1 MNYFA
6 IERNGEC
13 WSPVVLQS
21 RNGDSD
27 FSSFMEMTYDEM
39 KNDDRLEEFVVA
51 AMEATNQASETGN
64 DQAIVTLI
72 GEDGVF
78 IWSIMMGPGENDN
91 IMYNLIDWTS
101 DGHVYRYAD

>member
-27 FSSFMEMTYDEM
+27 FSSFLNMTYDEM
-39 KNDDRLEEFVVA
+39 KNNDRLEEFVVA
-51 AMEATNQASETGN
+51 AMEATNQASETDD
-64 DQAIVTLI
+64 DQTIVTLI

-78 IWSIMMGPGENDN
+78 IWSVMMGPGENDD
-91 IMYNLIDWTS
+91 IMYNLVDWKK
-101 DGHVYRYAD
+101 DGHMYKYAD